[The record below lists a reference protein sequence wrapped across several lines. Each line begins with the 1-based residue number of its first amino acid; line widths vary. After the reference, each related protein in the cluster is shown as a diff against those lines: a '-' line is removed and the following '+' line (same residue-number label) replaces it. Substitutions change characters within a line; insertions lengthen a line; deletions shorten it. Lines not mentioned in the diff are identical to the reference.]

1 MAYDDKVK
9 IRIKKADG
17 QLNAVLRM
25 MEEEKDCKEI
35 ITQLSAVR
43 SAVDRAIGIIVAENL
58 VDCIAQSQTKDEQ
71 DDFVKQAIELL
82 VKSR

>member
-1 MAYDDKVK
+1 MLYDDKVK
-9 IRIKKADG
+9 IRLKKADG

-25 MEEEKDCKEI
+25 MEEGEDCKDV

-58 VDCIAQSQTKDEQ
+58 VDCISDTQSKDERDQ
-71 DDFVKQAIELL
+71 LVKQAVDLL

>member
-1 MAYDDKVK
+1 MIYDEK
-9 IRIKKADG
+9 IKMRLKKAGG

-25 MEEEKDCKEI
+25 IEEGEDCKNV

-43 SAVDRAIGIIVAENL
+43 SAVDRVIGVIVAENL
-58 VDCIAQSQTKDEQ
+58 VKCISETQSKDEK
-71 DDFVKQAIELL
+71 DLIVKQAIELL